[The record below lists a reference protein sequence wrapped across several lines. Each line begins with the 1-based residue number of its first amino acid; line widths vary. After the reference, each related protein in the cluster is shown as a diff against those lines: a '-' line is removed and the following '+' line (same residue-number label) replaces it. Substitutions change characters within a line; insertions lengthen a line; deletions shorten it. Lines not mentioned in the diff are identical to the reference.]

1 MRENESLPD
10 MERLEPQEFNLD
22 VEEQK
27 RLQAEGEQ
35 EVTRVRHTLT
45 HPLTVS
51 CFRRSSHLGFD

>member
-35 EVTRVRHTLT
+35 EVTRVRHTHTFT
-45 HPLTVS
+45 HRQLLQTVKP
-51 CFRRSSHLGFD
+51 FGF